1 MELPITKERLQNLRR
16 DELQSIQSKKRFE
29 DVIAHICKEV
39 ERIASY
45 TRETQYVYR
54 VDHRYYSPMLPFY
67 GLRPI
72 PVEHENIFP
81 RIMARL
87 RELFPD
93 CVLQLDPGL
102 TYILIDWSHV

>member
-16 DELQSIQSKKRFE
+16 DELQRIQSKKRLD
-29 DVIAHICKEV
+29 DVVAHICKEV
-39 ERIASY
+39 ERMASY
-45 TRETQYVYR
+45 TPEKQFVYR
-54 VDHRYYSPMLPFY
+54 VDHRYYPAILPFY

-102 TYILIDWSHV
+102 TYILIDWS